1 MDIDIREK
9 PNKVT
14 EVIECF
20 YYIANEE
27 NINSSRAETLEKYN
41 LTNNTTLKRM
51 HGEIEKYLQTFKKK
65 CTIEAYELD
74 LFFKGFYD
82 KNDSKHIA
90 GLLVNTEA
98 DEDLLVYK
106 ESIINKNEE
115 EVKSEIFKNI
125 VNVLEDAEYDNSDDL
140 PLKVDKVV
148 EYLNNKNISSE
159 EKWKLIVVLNDA
171 KSYIIRLIDII
182 LSNIQAYEVSV
193 KNVLTLSDKVVLELK
208 DKIKQ
213 DDKYICNLISI
224 NMDGLKKIIVYPA
237 IANQYSVTAKFH
249 EESLYIYFG
258 AMFEVMV
265 NLTSKSKDSKNKVQ
279 NILRI
284 LSDKSKL
291 EILQLLK
298 QKEYYGIEIAEK
310 LNLTTATVSYHM
322 NNLLLYGFIY
332 VEKVENRVYYRLN
345 KDNILEFLKDLEGI
359 LLK

>member
-1 MDIDIREK
+1 MDIEIREK
-9 PNKVT
+9 PKEVI

-20 YYIANEE
+20 YYLANEE
-27 NINSSRAETLEKYN
+27 AINSSRAETLDKYN
-41 LTNNTTLKRM
+41 LTNNTTLKKM
-51 HGEIEKYLQTFKKK
+51 HGEIEKYLKAFKKK
-65 CTIEAYELD
+65 CTIDASELD
-74 LFFKGFYD
+74 LFFKDIYGNY
-82 KNDSKHIA
+82 DSKHIA
-90 GLLVNTEA
+90 GLLINTEA

-106 ESIINKNEE
+106 ESIINKSEE
-115 EVKSEIFKNI
+115 EVKSEVFKNI
-125 VNVLEDAEYDNSDDL
+125 VNVLEDAEYDNLEDL
-140 PLKVDKVV
+140 PLKVDKAI
-148 EYLNNKNISSE
+148 EYFSNKNISSE
-159 EKWKLIVVLNDA
+159 AKWKLIVILNDA
-171 KSYIIRLIDII
+171 KRYIIRLIDTI
-182 LSNIQAYEVSV
+182 LLNIQAYKVSV

-208 DKIKQ
+208 DRIKQ

-249 EESLYIYFG
+249 EDGLFIYFG
-258 AMFEVMV
+258 VMFEYMV
-265 NLTSKSKDSKNKVQ
+265 SLTSKSKDSKNKVQ

-298 QKEYYGIEIAEK
+298 QKEHYGIEIAEK

-322 NNLLLYGFIY
+322 NNLLLYGFIC

-345 KDNILEFLKDLEGI
+345 KDNISEFLKDLEEI